1 MALDKIITIAIDGYS
16 STGKSTIAKALAD
29 HYGFV
34 YIDTGAMYRSV
45 SLYFIRHNIDIN
57 DDKSVEESLDK
68 IELEFKFID
77 SKQMIHLNG
86 ESVEK
91 YIRSHKINSVVSP
104 VAKISS
110 VRKKMVALQRKMSK
124 GKSVVMDGR
133 DIGTVVFPDADLKF
147 FMTSDI
153 DVRVKRRF
161 DELESKGI
169 ETTMREVEKNLVDRD
184 RIDSTREDSPLL
196 QAEDALLINNTNM
209 TRDDQLKM
217 LISIVEKYIN

>member
-1 MALDKIITIAIDGYS
+1 
-16 STGKSTIAKALAD
+16 
-29 HYGFV
+29 
-34 YIDTGAMYRSV
+34 
-45 SLYFIRHNIDIN
+45 
-57 DDKSVEESLDK
+57 
-68 IELEFKFID
+68 
-77 SKQMIHLNG
+77 MIHFNG